1 MTKNI
6 LNSVFS
12 QISQKMPYKVTKT
25 RFLPYFAAS
34 LTVAVVLAIVW
45 VLERSEQERFKQR
58 NHADVLN
65 QLSTVR
71 ARLEGSL
78 NQRLFL
84 TRGLVAYISVIN
96 PNINQKEFENLARV
110 IVAQQPGIPSA
121 ALFKD
126 SICTHLYPL
135 AGQEGALGF
144 DPMKVPEEREAFQR
158 AIDTRNTVLAGP
170 VELLQGGMAFIT
182 RTPIFLTPPGKAP
195 ESGPYWGMVS
205 IGIDR
210 NTLFKEAG
218 LLEPSAKL
226 QYTIRGKDSSGATGE
241 TFFGDATIF
250 QRDPVTLEVTL
261 PNGSWQLA
269 AVPVTGWPSNTPVS
283 GRLWIGGG
291 SVALLAGVFMFI
303 LVSTPTRLREA
314 VARATAALRQSEE
327 ALKQANADL
336 QRTDQLKDE
345 FLANTSHE
353 LRTPLNG
360 IIGITESLID
370 GATGPLP
377 QQTCANLAMVVS
389 SGRRLSNLVNDILDF
404 SKLRHRDIELQI
416 QAVGMREIVE
426 VVLTLSRPLIG
437 SKNVQ
442 LINSIPPDLP
452 PAAADENRLQQILH
466 NLVGNAIKFTESG
479 RVKISAEIVKF
490 KSTEELNSENAN
502 PSEQLAV
509 TVSDTG
515 IGIPV
520 DKLDRIF
527 KSFEQAEGSTAR
539 TYGGTGLGL
548 AITKKLVELHG
559 GKISVASTIGRGSK
573 FTFTLPICQEKI
585 ESKPPI
591 ALLEESIIQ
600 SSSEA
605 QSITNN
611 QQAITNNGKNSKILI
626 VDDEPVNLQVLVNN
640 LSLQNYAITQ
650 ATNGQEALAVIENGM
665 KPDLILLD
673 VMMPK
678 MTGYE
683 VTKRIRQDFPATE
696 LPILLLTAK
705 TQVKDLVIGLDVGAN
720 DYLTKPISKDEL
732 LARMKIHLSLSQLR
746 AENLRILEE
755 SHRRLE
761 TQVEERTKELSQAL
775 DYLKATQQEL
785 VQSEKMAALGQLV
798 AGIAHEINT
807 PLGAIKASIGNISMA
822 LDNSIQQLP
831 QLFRQLSSEQQGDFF
846 NLLSATQ
853 QKLEILSFREE
864 RKLKRA
870 FRQELEAQEI
880 EDADTVADSL
890 VKMGFTQ
897 KISSLMTLLKSPK
910 KDLILDAAYNISMQK
925 NNSENVKLA
934 IERASKIVFA
944 LKSYARQDQIGEM
957 VKSQV
962 TEGIDIVLTIYHNQL
977 KQGIEVD
984 KDYAEVPLILC
995 YPEEL
1000 NQVWTNLIHN
1010 AIQAMSNKGKLE
1022 IIVSEQDNCIV
1033 VQVTDSG
1040 CGIPPEVQERI
1051 FEPFF
1056 TTKPAGEGSGLGLD
1070 IVRRIIDKH
1079 QGKIDVE
1086 SQPGRTAFRV
1096 LLPIRQ

>member
-1 MTKNI
+1 MLKKPF
-6 LNSVFS
+6 NSLFS
-12 QISQKMPYKVTKT
+12 QIFQKISSKTRKT

-45 VLERSEQERFKQR
+45 VLERSEQERFQQR
-58 NHADVLN
+58 NHTDVLN

-96 PNINQKEFENLARV
+96 PNIDQEEFENLARV
-110 IVAQQPGIPSA
+110 IVAQEPGIPSA

-135 AGQEGALGF
+135 AGQEAALGF

-210 NTLFKEAG
+210 DTLFKEAG
-218 LLEPSAKL
+218 LLEPSTKL
-226 QYTIRGKDSSGATGE
+226 QYTIRGQDGSGAMGE

-370 GATGPLP
+370 GATGVLP

-404 SKLRHRDIELQI
+404 SKLRHKDLELQI
-416 QAVGMREIVE
+416 QPVGMREIAE
-426 VVLTLSRPLIG
+426 VVLTLSRPLIC

-466 NLVGNAIKFTESG
+466 NLVGNAIKFTENG
-479 RVKISAEIVKF
+479 RVKISAKIVKL
-490 KSTEELNSENAN
+490 KSAAELNSQNAN
-502 PSEQLAV
+502 LSEQLAI

-515 IGIPV
+515 IGIPA

-548 AITKKLVELHG
+548 AITKKLIELHG
-559 GKISVASTIGRGSK
+559 GEISVASTVGRGSK
-573 FTFTLPICQEKI
+573 FTFTLPVSPEQI

-591 ALLEESIIQ
+591 AVLEESLIQ
-600 SSSEA
+600 SSLIT
-605 QSITNN
+605 QSITEH
-611 QQAITNNGKNSKILI
+611 QQPITNNGKNFQVLI

-650 ATNGQEALAVIENGM
+650 ATNGQEALAVIENGL

-683 VTKRIRQDFPATE
+683 VTKRIRQHFPPTE

-705 TQVKDLVIGLDVGAN
+705 AQVKDLVIGLDVGAN

-732 LARMKIHLSLSQLR
+732 LARMKIHLSLCQLR

-775 DYLKATQQEL
+775 DHLKATQQEL
-785 VQSEKMAALGQLV
+785 IQSEKMAALGQLV

-822 LDNSIQQLP
+822 LDNSLQQLP
-831 QLFRQLSSEQQGDFF
+831 QLFRQLSSEQQVHFF

-853 QKLEILSFREE
+853 QQPEILSFREE

-870 FRQELEAQEI
+870 FRQELETQGI
-880 EDADTVADSL
+880 EDADTVADNL

-897 KISSLMTLLKSPK
+897 NIASLMSLLQSANNA
-910 KDLILDAAYNISMQK
+910 LILEAAYNISMQK
-925 NNSENVKLA
+925 NNSENIKLA
-934 IERASKIVFA
+934 VERAAKIVFA

-957 VKSQV
+957 VKAQV
-962 TEGIDIVLTIYHNQL
+962 TEGINVVLTIYHNQL
-977 KQGIEVD
+977 KQGIEVS
-984 KDYAEVPLILC
+984 KDYAEVPLIFC

-1010 AIQAMSNKGKLE
+1010 AIQAMNNQGKLD
-1022 IIVSEQDNCIV
+1022 IVVSEQDNCIV
-1033 VQVTDSG
+1033 VQITDSG
-1040 CGIPPEVQERI
+1040 CGIPPEIQERI

-1096 LLPIRQ
+1096 WLPIRQ